1 MIGRLFSSFFNRGEK
16 KIKLDTLYI
25 IDQIEIG
32 LTDENLARLDSNT
45 DEEAMQYVNGYYD
58 GAAAAIKAIEDYLK
72 NNLEK

>member
-16 KIKLDTLYI
+16 KIKLDTLSV

>member
-1 MIGRLFSSFFNRGEK
+1 MIGSLFNAFFNREK
-16 KIKLDTLYI
+16 RKIKLDTLYI

>member
-1 MIGRLFSSFFNRGEK
+1 MIWGLFSSFFNRGEK
-16 KIKLDTLYI
+16 KIKLDTLSI